1 MEKDSEAYAAVS
13 AAYKLPKDSD
23 TAVKARDEAIT
34 KSLLGAAEVPLETAR
49 LCAQAAELAATVAA
63 KGNSNAIT
71 DAGVAAMLAEAGC
84 RGAAYNVRVNV
95 MSLSDR
101 SLGAH
106 LEAEAMSLVALA
118 ESNAKEACAQVERA
132 LSS

>member
-1 MEKDSEAYAAVS
+1 
-13 AAYKLPKDSD
+13 
-23 TAVKARDEAIT
+23 
-34 KSLLGAAEVPLETAR
+34 
-49 LCAQAAELAATVAA
+49 
-63 KGNSNAIT
+63 
-71 DAGVAAMLAEAGC
+71 MLAEAGC

-106 LEAEAMSLVALA
+106 LEAEAKSLVASA
-118 ESNAKEACAQVERA
+118 ESHAKEACAQVERV